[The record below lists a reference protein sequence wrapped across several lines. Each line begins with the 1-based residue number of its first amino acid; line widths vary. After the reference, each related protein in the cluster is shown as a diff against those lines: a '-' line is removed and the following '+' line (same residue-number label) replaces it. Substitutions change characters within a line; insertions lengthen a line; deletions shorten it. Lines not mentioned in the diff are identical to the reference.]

1 MITIR
6 EIAKLANVS
15 RGTVDRVLNN
25 RPGVSEE
32 TIVKV
37 RTIADEYGYEPNALG
52 QMLAAK
58 KKHLHFGFI
67 VFDTPV
73 DFFFHDVIKAAEEK
87 AVELKTFG
95 VEVTIFRLKSLKETD
110 VKKELDMI
118 EEERLDGIAITPL
131 QLPSIDQFLLHME
144 ENGIP
149 VVFYNMKIERP
160 SLCYVGCNYFESGR
174 VAAGLIAM
182 VIQEEGKI
190 LAATSFHKETRSFTD
205 RLAGF
210 ITELT
215 REYPHIN
222 LVNQND
228 VFVFQ
233 KDEYEPV
240 LKAICDDEEIKA
252 LYIINPGD
260 YGICEAIAKIDP
272 SHRIKIIT
280 NDLLKEKIYLLKNKT
295 ITAVIGQE
303 PEIQGKL
310 PLQILFDYMCKGILP
325 VKEHITHLSIY
336 IKQNV

>member
-118 EEERLDGIAITPL
+118 EEERLDGINTL
-131 QLPSIDQFLLHME
+131 VTLYST
-144 ENGIP
+144 
-149 VVFYNMKIERP
+149 Y
-160 SLCYVGCNYFESGR
+160 SLKVDELTI
-174 VAAGLIAM
+174 LIKEFHSYPRH
-182 VIQEEGKI
+182 IKSLYKI
-190 LAATSFHKETRSFTD
+190 LVGMF
-205 RLAGF
+205 L
-210 ITELT
+210 
-215 REYPHIN
+215 
-222 LVNQND
+222 
-228 VFVFQ
+228 
-233 KDEYEPV
+233 
-240 LKAICDDEEIKA
+240 
-252 LYIINPGD
+252 
-260 YGICEAIAKIDP
+260 
-272 SHRIKIIT
+272 
-280 NDLLKEKIYLLKNKT
+280 
-295 ITAVIGQE
+295 
-303 PEIQGKL
+303 
-310 PLQILFDYMCKGILP
+310 
-325 VKEHITHLSIY
+325 
-336 IKQNV
+336 